1 MEEKTRMKMAAN
13 SSRFFGRWV
22 ASWLV
27 FAVVSGQGG
36 NYNHLSCSSE
46 CEWAAVRWVNM
57 EAREGVTRALW
68 RPAGSSPSLA
78 FVRLPHWKVSRV
90 IKADVTSRRDLHLG
104 DPCHEVIVRV
114 SIEDDSAGRLATTYT
129 LEIPS
134 LGLEWSSSSSG
145 RDAGATRGDPHDPP
159 LVKFIMA
166 NDSYWV
172 KDCAEVTCDSRHS
185 NTSGRRAAWCKW
197 LLVADLV
204 AIVAVLLMASLV
216 LLVLEERD
224 LRGGF

>member
-1 MEEKTRMKMAAN
+1 MKMAAN

-27 FAVVSGQGG
+27 FAVVSGQ
-36 NYNHLSCSSE
+36 E

-216 LLVLEERD
+216 LLVLVTASPERNF
-224 LRGGF
+224 GPGFKGHFPAFL